1 MTTWRICVLYITDK
15 SISVYIEIIGI
26 TPPPHLKKKKMKK
39 LLIINWLKVINK
51 RVSLKALDN
60 QGRGLYEYKP
70 YGLFKSVWIL
80 IQEDI
85 LWFMDQTL
93 TLSFL
98 SQRNL
103 SFCAFLCMNTPS
115 KCPVSA
121 ARISIALFPQP
132 IICPVLM
139 YAEKSHPSLTALS
152 NGKFKCHMCLYQ

>member
-26 TPPPHLKKKKMKK
+26 TPPLKKKIKMKK

-70 YGLFKSVWIL
+70 YDLFKSVWIL

-152 NGKFKCHMCLYQ
+152 NGKFKCHICLYH